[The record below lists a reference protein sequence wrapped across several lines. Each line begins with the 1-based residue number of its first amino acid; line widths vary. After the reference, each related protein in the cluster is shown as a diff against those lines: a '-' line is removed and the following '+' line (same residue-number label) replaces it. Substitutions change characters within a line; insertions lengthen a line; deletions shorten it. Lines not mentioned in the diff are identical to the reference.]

1 MFYVNIREL
10 LDMSLHFQDPQRFD
24 RVVSDV
30 APDSKCLAGKRG
42 EGITPDKIRQ
52 VLWLH
57 KRLGHP
63 SRGTMVKAIQNATWQ
78 GVPPDISASDVNATF
93 AKTSCTAC
101 QLAKSN
107 KLPRELGSGIHPE
120 FPGQVISV
128 DYQGMISPVSVR
140 GFNGFYLFKCL
151 MSGYRHAIMVTEKSG
166 ATFNKALAHVIDFY
180 NLHGHV
186 PRQSTSCSAIALE
199 LTQLL

>member
-1 MFYVNIREL
+1 L
-10 LDMSLHFQDPQRFD
+10 L
-24 RVVSDV
+24 
-30 APDSKCLAGKRG
+30 
-42 EGITPDKIRQ
+42 
-52 VLWLH
+52 
-57 KRLGHP
+57 
-63 SRGTMVKAIQNATWQ
+63 
-78 GVPPDISASDVNATF
+78 SASDVNATF

-166 ATFNKALAHVIDFY
+166 ATFNEALAHV
-180 NLHGHV
+180 V
-186 PRQSTSCSAIALE
+186 A
-199 LTQLL
+199 

>member
-10 LDMSLHFQDPQRFD
+10 LAMSLHCQDPQRFD

-63 SRGTMVKAIQNATWQ
+63 SRGTMVKAIKNEIWQ
-78 GVPPDISASDVNATF
+78 GVPPDISAADVA
-93 AKTSCTAC
+93 
-101 QLAKSN
+101 
-107 KLPRELGSGIHPE
+107 
-120 FPGQVISV
+120 
-128 DYQGMISPVSVR
+128 
-140 GFNGFYLFKCL
+140 
-151 MSGYRHAIMVTEKSG
+151 
-166 ATFNKALAHVIDFY
+166 
-180 NLHGHV
+180 
-186 PRQSTSCSAIALE
+186 
-199 LTQLL
+199 